1 MNRILYCTCFLDF
14 LDMGCGRSSSSEKRR
29 LRGSKSMPGMLLPPS
44 SSSSSTSSEKLGAG
58 RTAARLRLAAEAAA
72 AAAAEEEEEE
82 AALAAGGG
90 GGGFSDAVGIASSDD
105 DDAEAN
111 DATLS
116 LSSRSTASCSTLAK
130 KKNSVKLGN
139 RTKGAPID
147 RRLNRL
153 EAIDVASVGSEIL
166 DGGSRSNYVLFFW

>member
-1 MNRILYCTCFLDF
+1 
-14 LDMGCGRSSSSEKRR
+14 
-29 LRGSKSMPGMLLPPS
+29 MPGMLLPPS

-72 AAAAEEEEEE
+72 AAAAAEEEE
-82 AALAAGGG
+82 AALAAGGGGG

-166 DGGSRSNYVLFFW
+166 DGGSRSNYVLFFLVTTSKRDRPRAARTRH